1 MIETKNISSYFVL
14 KHKTTRDKIICY
26 QIDDNYREEYQIPR
40 SCSFIALFTPNDI
53 LASTYKL
60 IASITPWSLSDT
72 GKEQEFKKLGF
83 TGGYY
88 LGTSDEE
95 INDFEIISHSLAN
108 VIEQIENE
116 LV

>member
-14 KHKTTRDKIICY
+14 KHKTTGDKIVCY

-40 SCSFIALFTPNDI
+40 SCNFVALFTPNDI
-53 LASTYKL
+53 LACTYKL
-60 IASITPWSLSDT
+60 ITSITPWPLFDT

-83 TGGYY
+83 TKGFYFGF
-88 LGTSDEE
+88 SDEE

-108 VIEQIENE
+108 VIGQIENE